1 VLGRGARIEAGVEL
15 PADARV
21 QPDDVVEAGVT
32 AA

>member
-1 VLGRGARIEAGVEL
+1 VVGRGARIEAGAEL

-21 QPDDVVEAGVT
+21 QPGDVIEAGVT